1 MRIVSTMLIF
11 SIRVKKD
18 VEHGT
23 VTAIDFARKLSHVV
37 GKPRMKPYGQT
48 PQGDRVF
55 LARRAMGWSHEELG
69 RRSGLG
75 RLQVLRVEQGTNQAT
90 SYAVR
95 AGLARGFGVPTGF
108 FVEYLEGAVPLEVF
122 RARCNSTPT
131 EGVMRDAG
139 PDTARDRKWIAAAL
153 RQLAVAPERA
163 DEIARSLPFSS
174 ATPPDKVLVAAL
186 QAARAPHADPEV
198 ASSALIRTR
207 RTRPRT
213 TR

>member
-1 MRIVSTMLIF
+1 
-11 SIRVKKD
+11 
-18 VEHGT
+18 
-23 VTAIDFARKLSHVV
+23 
-37 GKPRMKPYGQT
+37 MKPYGQT

-95 AGLARGFGVPTGF
+95 AGLARGFGVPTAF

-122 RARCNSTPT
+122 KTRCNSTPS
-131 EGVMRDAG
+131 ENVVRDAG

-153 RQLAVAPERA
+153 RQLAIAPERA
-163 DEIARSLPFSS
+163 DEVARSLKFSS
-174 ATPPDKVLVAAL
+174 ATPPEKVLVAAL
-186 QAARAPHADPEV
+186 QAARATHEEEEPDDE
-198 ASSALIRTR
+198 SSAPRRTR
-207 RTRPRT
+207 RARAPKPH
-213 TR
+213 